1 MDKVYQ
7 TAVFE
12 GGVLR
17 VMASGVKSREAALA
31 LPLGRLLVRLL
42 RVAEGEDPVEVARGV
57 LSAASPFPDESL
69 AVGLEKVCD
78 EAGGRAVYLAAAL
91 PESSTDDIADAL
103 DAAKLNVV
111 RVDALVLGE
120 LRGVWKSIGGE
131 GRRLVVFE
139 GPDGV
144 SLVVLDADL
153 PVSIRAASPGSD
165 LKREAM
171 LSLLEAED
179 FGGPKPLGEVVRVR
193 REAKD
198 SAAEPAAETAA
209 ESAAEPAPNP
219 LASFGAPVRS
229 IEIGADAGLA
239 GIAERTAEEG
249 SLNAM
254 PDSWRAV
261 LAETRFKAKLVRNMI
276 AAVAVWLVAMAV
288 LFGVPVAYGY
298 MTDYQKNLC
307 KRHAKQYKA
316 VADKKAKVKL
326 VRKYSDHSRGALEI
340 MKAVSDR
347 LPDGVTLSSWDFTRD
362 DGVRLRAESDDS
374 SSAYQLKDALAEMCA
389 EDEDGEDAEGE
400 KIFEVVRLGALSK
413 QKDGKQKFE
422 IECSHKTEEE

>member
-31 LPLGRLLVRLL
+31 LPLGRLLVRLV

-57 LSAASPFPDESL
+57 LSAASPFPDEPL

-91 PESSTDDIADAL
+91 PEGSADDIADAL

-120 LRGVWKSIGGE
+120 LRGVWRAIGGE

-139 GPDGV
+139 GPDCV

-165 LKREAM
+165 LRREAM

-193 REAKD
+193 REAEDSAAD
-198 SAAEPAAETAA
+198 SAAEPP
-209 ESAAEPAPNP
+209 AEPAPDP

-239 GIAERTAEEG
+239 GIAERTAEDG

-254 PDSWRAV
+254 PDSWREV
-261 LAETRFKAKLVRNMI
+261 LAETRFKAKLLRNMI

-298 MTDYQKNLC
+298 MTDHQKELC
-307 KRHAKQYKA
+307 RRHAKQYKA
-316 VADKKAKVKL
+316 VSDKKAKVKL

-389 EDEDGEDAEGE
+389 EGEDGEDAEGE

>member
-31 LPLGRLLVRLL
+31 LPLGRLLVRLV
-42 RVAEGEDPVEVARGV
+42 RVAEGEDPVEVARGI

-91 PESSTDDIADAL
+91 PEGSADDIADAL

-120 LRGVWKSIGGE
+120 LRGVWRAIGGE

-139 GPDGV
+139 GPDCV

-193 REAKD
+193 RESEDPAAD
-198 SAAEPAAETAA
+198 PAAEPT
-209 ESAAEPAPNP
+209 AEPVADS

-229 IEIGADAGLA
+229 IEIGVDAGLA

-261 LAETRFKAKLVRNMI
+261 LAETRFKAKLMRNMI

-298 MTDYQKNLC
+298 MTDHQKELC
-307 KRHAKQYKA
+307 RRHAKQYKA
-316 VADKKAKVKL
+316 VSDKKAKVKL

-389 EDEDGEDAEGE
+389 EDEDGEDSEGE

>member
-1 MDKVYQ
+1 MVKAFQ
-7 TAVFE
+7 TAAFE
-12 GGVLR
+12 GGALR
-17 VMASGVKSREAALA
+17 VISSGVKSREAVLA
-31 LPLGRLLVRLL
+31 LPLGRLLVRLV
-42 RVAEGEDPVEVARGV
+42 RVAEGEDPAEMAGSV
-57 LSAASPFPDESL
+57 LTAASPFPDEPL
-69 AVGLEKVCD
+69 AIGLEKVCD
-78 EAGGRAVYLAAAL
+78 EANGRSVYLAAAL
-91 PESSTDDIADAL
+91 PEGSSDDIADAL

-120 LRGVWKSIGGE
+120 LRGVWQSIGGE

-139 GPDGV
+139 GPDCV

-165 LKREAM
+165 LKREVM

-193 REAKD
+193 RETGE
-198 SAAEPAAETAA
+198 SATEPTSEPAAD
-209 ESAAEPAPNP
+209 P
-219 LASFGAPVRS
+219 LATFGAPVRS

-239 GIAERTAEEG
+239 GVAERTAEDG

-254 PDSWRAV
+254 PDSWREV
-261 LAETRFKAKLVRNMI
+261 LAETRFKAKLLRNMI

-298 MTDYQKNLC
+298 MTDHQKELC

-347 LPDGVTLSSWDFTRD
+347 LPEGVTLSSWDFTRD

-374 SSAYQLKDALAEMCA
+374 SSAYQLKDALAEMRA
-389 EDEDGEDAEGE
+389 EDEDGGGE

>member
-17 VMASGVKSREAALA
+17 VMASGVKSREAVLA
-31 LPLGRLLVRLL
+31 LPLGRLLVRLV
-42 RVAEGEDPVEVARGV
+42 RVAEGEDPVEVARGI

-69 AVGLEKVCD
+69 AVGLEQVCD
-78 EAGGRAVYLAAAL
+78 EADGHAVYLAAAL
-91 PESSTDDIADAL
+91 PEGSADDIADAL

-120 LRGVWKSIGGE
+120 LRGVWRAIGGE

-153 PVSIRAASPGSD
+153 PVSIRAASPGLD
-165 LKREAM
+165 LRREAM

-193 REAKD
+193 REAEDSAAD
-198 SAAEPAAETAA
+198 SAAEPP
-209 ESAAEPAPNP
+209 AEPAPDP

-239 GIAERTAEEG
+239 GIAERTAEDG

-254 PDSWRAV
+254 PDSWREV
-261 LAETRFKAKLVRNMI
+261 LAETRFKAKLLRNMI

-288 LFGVPVAYGY
+288 LFGVPIAYGY
-298 MTDYQKNLC
+298 MTDYQKELC

-316 VADKKAKVKL
+316 VSDKKAKVKL

-347 LPDGVTLSSWDFTRD
+347 LPAGVTLSFWDFTRD

-389 EDEDGEDAEGE
+389 EGEDGEDGEGE

-413 QKDGKQKFE
+413 QKDGRQKFE
-422 IECSHKTEEE
+422 IECSRRMEEE

>member
-31 LPLGRLLVRLL
+31 LPLGRLLVRLV
-42 RVAEGEDPVEVARGV
+42 RVAEGEDPVEVARGM

-91 PESSTDDIADAL
+91 PEGSADDIADAL

-120 LRGVWKSIGGE
+120 LRGVWRAIGGE

-193 REAKD
+193 REAED
-198 SAAEPAAETAA
+198 SAAESP
-209 ESAAEPAPNP
+209 AEPAPDP

-239 GIAERTAEEG
+239 GIAERTAEDG

-254 PDSWRAV
+254 PDSWREV
-261 LAETRFKAKLVRNMI
+261 LAETRFKAKLLRNMI

-298 MTDYQKNLC
+298 MTDYQKELC

-316 VADKKAKVKL
+316 VSDKKAKVKL

-347 LPDGVTLSSWDFTRD
+347 LPAGVTLSSWDFTRD

-389 EDEDGEDAEGE
+389 EGEDGEGE

>member
-31 LPLGRLLVRLL
+31 LPLGRLLVRLV

-91 PESSTDDIADAL
+91 PEGSADDIADAL

-120 LRGVWKSIGGE
+120 LRGVWRAIGGE

-139 GPDGV
+139 GPDCV

-165 LKREAM
+165 LRREAM

-193 REAKD
+193 REAED
-198 SAAEPAAETAA
+198 SAAEPP
-209 ESAAEPAPNP
+209 AEPAPNP

-389 EDEDGEDAEGE
+389 EGEDAEGAEGE

>member
-17 VMASGVKSREAALA
+17 VMASGVKSRETVLA
-31 LPLGRLLVRLL
+31 LPLGRLLVRLV
-42 RVAEGEDPVEVARGV
+42 RVAEGEDPVEVARGI

-69 AVGLEKVCD
+69 AVGLEQVCD
-78 EAGGRAVYLAAAL
+78 EADGHAVYLAAAL
-91 PESSTDDIADAL
+91 PEGSADDIADAL

-120 LRGVWKSIGGE
+120 LRGVWRAIGGE

-139 GPDGV
+139 GPDDV
-144 SLVVLDADL
+144 SFVVLDADL
-153 PVSIRAASPGSD
+153 PVSIRAASPGLD
-165 LKREAM
+165 LRREAM

-193 REAKD
+193 REAEDSAAD
-198 SAAEPAAETAA
+198 SAAEPP
-209 ESAAEPAPNP
+209 AEPAPDP

-239 GIAERTAEEG
+239 GIAERTAEDG

-254 PDSWRAV
+254 PDSWREV
-261 LAETRFKAKLVRNMI
+261 LAETRFKAKLLRNMI

-288 LFGVPVAYGY
+288 LFGVPIAYGY
-298 MTDYQKNLC
+298 MTDYQKELC

-316 VADKKAKVKL
+316 VSDKKAKVKL

-347 LPDGVTLSSWDFTRD
+347 LPAGVTLSSWDFTRD

-389 EDEDGEDAEGE
+389 EGEDGEDGEGE

-413 QKDGKQKFE
+413 QKDGRQKFE
-422 IECSHKTEEE
+422 IECSRRMEEE

>member
-1 MDKVYQ
+1 MVKAFQ
-7 TAVFE
+7 TAAFE
-12 GGVLR
+12 GGALR
-17 VMASGVKSREAALA
+17 VISSGVKSREAVLA
-31 LPLGRLLVRLL
+31 LPLGRLLVRLV
-42 RVAEGEDPVEVARGV
+42 RVAEGEDPAEKAGSILTAV
-57 LSAASPFPDESL
+57 SPFPDEPL

-91 PESSTDDIADAL
+91 PEGSTDDIADAL

-120 LRGVWKSIGGE
+120 LRGVWRSIGGE
-131 GRRLVVFE
+131 GRRLVVFKD
-139 GPDGV
+139 PDCV
-144 SLVVLDADL
+144 SLVVLDVDL
-153 PVSIRAASPGSD
+153 PVSIRAASLESD

-193 REAKD
+193 RENE
-198 SAAEPAAETAA
+198 EPAAE
-209 ESAAEPAPNP
+209 SAVDP

-239 GIAERTAEEG
+239 GVAERTTEEG

-254 PDSWRAV
+254 PDSWREV
-261 LAETRFKAKLVRNMI
+261 LAETRFKAKLLRNMI
-276 AAVAVWLVAMAV
+276 AAVAVWLVAMGV

-298 MTDYQKNLC
+298 MTDHQKELC
-307 KRHAKQYKA
+307 KRHAKQYRA
-316 VADKKAKVKL
+316 VSEKKAKVKL

-347 LPDGVTLSSWDFTRD
+347 LPEGVTLSSWDFTRD

-374 SSAYQLKDALAEMCA
+374 SSAYQLKDALAEMHA
-389 EDEDGEDAEGE
+389 DGEDGGGE

>member
-1 MDKVYQ
+1 MVKAFQ
-7 TAVFE
+7 TAAFE
-12 GGVLR
+12 GGALR
-17 VMASGVKSREAALA
+17 VISSGVKSREAVLA
-31 LPLGRLLVRLL
+31 LPLGRLLVRLV
-42 RVAEGEDPVEVARGV
+42 RVAEGEDPAEKAGSILTAV
-57 LSAASPFPDESL
+57 SPFPDEPL

-91 PESSTDDIADAL
+91 PEGSTDDIADAL

-120 LRGVWKSIGGE
+120 LRGVWRSIGGE
-131 GRRLVVFE
+131 GRRLVVFK
-139 GPDGV
+139 GLDCV

-153 PVSIRAASPGSD
+153 PVSIRAASLESD

-179 FGGPKPLGEVVRVR
+179 FGGPKPLGEVVLVR
-193 REAKD
+193 REAE
-198 SAAEPAAETAA
+198 EPAVDSVA
-209 ESAAEPAPNP
+209 ESAADP

-229 IEIGADAGLA
+229 IEIGADVGLA
-239 GIAERTAEEG
+239 GVAERTTEEG

-254 PDSWRAV
+254 PDSWREV
-261 LAETRFKAKLVRNMI
+261 LAETRFKAKLLRNMI
-276 AAVAVWLVAMAV
+276 AAVAVWVVAMGV

-298 MTDYQKNLC
+298 MTNHQKDLC

-316 VADKKAKVKL
+316 VSEKKAKVKL

-347 LPDGVTLSSWDFTRD
+347 LPEGVTLSSWDFTRD

-374 SSAYQLKDALAEMCA
+374 SSAYQLKDALAEMRA
-389 EDEDGEDAEGE
+389 EDEDGGGE
-400 KIFEVVRLGALSK
+400 RIFEVVRLGALSK

>member
-31 LPLGRLLVRLL
+31 LPLGRLLVRLV
-42 RVAEGEDPVEVARGV
+42 RVAEGEDPVEVARGI
-57 LSAASPFPDESL
+57 LSAASPFPGEPL

-78 EAGGRAVYLAAAL
+78 DAVGRTVYLAAAL
-91 PESSTDDIADAL
+91 PEGSADDIADAL

-120 LRGVWKSIGGE
+120 LRGIWRAIDGG

-153 PVSIRAASPGSD
+153 PVSIRAASLGSD

-193 REAKD
+193 REAEEP
-198 SAAEPAAETAA
+198 AAEPAAEPETD
-209 ESAAEPAPNP
+209 P

-239 GIAERTAEEG
+239 GIAERTAEDG

-254 PDSWRAV
+254 PDSWREV
-261 LAETRFKAKLVRNMI
+261 LAETRFKAKLLRNMI

-298 MTDYQKNLC
+298 MTDHQKELC

-347 LPDGVTLSSWDFTRD
+347 LPAGVTLTSWDFTRD

-374 SSAYQLKDALAEMCA
+374 SSAYQLKDALAEMRA
-389 EDEDGEDAEGE
+389 DGEDGEGE

>member
-7 TAVFE
+7 TAAFE

-17 VMASGVKSREAALA
+17 VMASGVKSREVALA
-31 LPLGRLLVRLL
+31 LPLGRLLVRLV

-57 LSAASPFPDESL
+57 LSAASPFPDEPL

-78 EAGGRAVYLAAAL
+78 EANGRAVYLAAAL
-91 PESSTDDIADAL
+91 PEGSADDIADAL

-153 PVSIRAASPGSD
+153 PVSIRAASLGSD

-193 REAKD
+193 REAEEP
-198 SAAEPAAETAA
+198 AAEPAAEPETD
-209 ESAAEPAPNP
+209 P

-254 PDSWRAV
+254 PDSWRDV
-261 LAETRFKAKLVRNMI
+261 LAETRFKAKLLRNMI

-298 MTDYQKNLC
+298 MTNHQKELC
-307 KRHAKQYKA
+307 RRHAKQYKA
-316 VADKKAKVKL
+316 VSDKKAKVKL
-326 VRKYSDHSRGALEI
+326 VQKYSDHSRGALEI

-347 LPDGVTLSSWDFTRD
+347 LPGGVTLTSWDFTRD
-362 DGVRLRAESDDS
+362 DGVRMRAESDDT
-374 SSAYQLKDALAEMCA
+374 SSAYQFKEALEEMRV
-389 EDEDGEDAEGE
+389 EGEDGDDSDGE
-400 KIFEVVRLGALSK
+400 RIFEVVRIGTIST
-413 QKDGKQKFE
+413 QKDGRQKFE
-422 IECSHKTEEE
+422 IECSQKTEEE

>member
-31 LPLGRLLVRLL
+31 LPLARLLVRLV

-57 LSAASPFPDESL
+57 LSAASPFPDEPL

-78 EAGGRAVYLAAAL
+78 EANGRAVYLAAAL

-120 LRGVWKSIGGE
+120 LRGVWKAIGGE

-193 REAKD
+193 RETE
-198 SAAEPAAETAA
+198 EPAAETAA
-209 ESAAEPAPNP
+209 EPPAEPAPDP
-219 LASFGAPVRS
+219 LASFGAPVRA

-239 GIAERTAEEG
+239 GVAERTAEEG

-261 LAETRFKAKLVRNMI
+261 LAETRLKAKLLRNMI
-276 AAVAVWLVAMAV
+276 AAVAVWLVAMGV

-298 MTDYQKNLC
+298 MTDYQKELC
-307 KRHAKQYKA
+307 RRHAKQYKA
-316 VADKKAKVKL
+316 VSEKKAKVKL

-347 LPDGVTLSSWDFTRD
+347 LPAGVTLSSWDFTRD
-362 DGVRLRAESDDS
+362 DGVRLRAEADDS
-374 SSAYQLKDALAEMCA
+374 SSAYQLKDALAEMRA
-389 EDEDGEDAEGE
+389 DGEDGEGE

>member
-31 LPLGRLLVRLL
+31 LPLGRLLVRLV
-42 RVAEGEDPVEVARGV
+42 RVAEGEDPVEVARGM

-91 PESSTDDIADAL
+91 PEGSADDIADAL

-165 LKREAM
+165 LRREAM

-179 FGGPKPLGEVVRVR
+179 FGGPKQLGEVVRVR
-193 REAKD
+193 REAEDSAAD
-198 SAAEPAAETAA
+198 SAAEPP
-209 ESAAEPAPNP
+209 AEPAPDP

-298 MTDYQKNLC
+298 MTDHQKELC
-307 KRHAKQYKA
+307 RRHAKQYKA
-316 VADKKAKVKL
+316 VSDKKAKVKL

-389 EDEDGEDAEGE
+389 EGEDAEDGEGE

-422 IECSHKTEEE
+422 IECSHRTEEE

>member
-31 LPLGRLLVRLL
+31 LPLGRLLVRLV

-91 PESSTDDIADAL
+91 PEGSADDIADAL

-120 LRGVWKSIGGE
+120 LRGVWRAIGGE

-165 LKREAM
+165 LRREAM

-193 REAKD
+193 REAEDSAAD
-198 SAAEPAAETAA
+198 SAAEPP
-209 ESAAEPAPNP
+209 AEPAPDP

-239 GIAERTAEEG
+239 GIAERTAEDG

-254 PDSWRAV
+254 PDSWREV
-261 LAETRFKAKLVRNMI
+261 LAETRFKAKLLRNMI

-298 MTDYQKNLC
+298 MTDHQKELC
-307 KRHAKQYKA
+307 RRHAKQYKA
-316 VADKKAKVKL
+316 VSDKKAKVKL

-389 EDEDGEDAEGE
+389 EGEDAEGAEGE

>member
-7 TAVFE
+7 TAVFD

-17 VMASGVKSREAALA
+17 VMASGVKSREAVLA
-31 LPLGRLLVRLL
+31 LPLGRLLVRLV

-69 AVGLEKVCD
+69 AVGLEKVCE

-91 PESSTDDIADAL
+91 PEGSADDIADAL

-165 LKREAM
+165 LRREAM

-193 REAKD
+193 REAEDSAAD
-198 SAAEPAAETAA
+198 SAAEPP
-209 ESAAEPAPNP
+209 AEPAPDP

-239 GIAERTAEEG
+239 GIAERTAEDG

-254 PDSWRAV
+254 PDSWREV
-261 LAETRFKAKLVRNMI
+261 LAETRFKAKLLRNMI

-298 MTDYQKNLC
+298 MTDHQKELC
-307 KRHAKQYKA
+307 RRHAKQYKA
-316 VADKKAKVKL
+316 VSDKKAKVKL

-389 EDEDGEDAEGE
+389 EGEDGEGE

-422 IECSHKTEEE
+422 IECSHRTEEE

>member
-1 MDKVYQ
+1 MVKAFQ
-7 TAVFE
+7 TAAFE
-12 GGVLR
+12 GGELR
-17 VMASGVKSREAALA
+17 VISSGVKSREAVLA
-31 LPLGRLLVRLL
+31 LPLGRLLVRLV
-42 RVAEGEDPVEVARGV
+42 RVAEGEDPAEMAGSV
-57 LSAASPFPDESL
+57 LTAASPFPDEPL

-78 EAGGRAVYLAAAL
+78 EANGRSVYLAAAL
-91 PESSTDDIADAL
+91 PEGSTDDIADAL

-120 LRGVWKSIGGE
+120 LRGVWRSIGGE

-139 GPDGV
+139 GPDGL

-153 PVSIRAASPGSD
+153 PVSIRAASLESD

-193 REAKD
+193 RETGE
-198 SAAEPAAETAA
+198 SATEPTSEPAAD
-209 ESAAEPAPNP
+209 P
-219 LASFGAPVRS
+219 LATFGAPVRS

-239 GIAERTAEEG
+239 GVAERTAEDG

-254 PDSWRAV
+254 PDSWREV
-261 LAETRFKAKLVRNMI
+261 LAETRFKAKLLRNMI

-298 MTDYQKNLC
+298 MTDHQKELC

-347 LPDGVTLSSWDFTRD
+347 LPEGVTLSSWDFTRD

-374 SSAYQLKDALAEMCA
+374 SSAYQLKDALAEMRA
-389 EDEDGEDAEGE
+389 DGEDGEGE